1 MGSLRLLL
9 LNRSVHGIKQ
19 AMGFS
24 AGQTDGPDG
33 AERERKI
40 CDQSNDMNN
49 PSGFDIV
56 VSYSGRGG
64 KICRLRSS
72 SKAHNPLVPAVKKAT
87 HAIKLRF
94 SSRRSNN
101 LADVKEVH
109 KRAIVIHH
117 METFLLS
124 ICHIGA
130 SPTFFY
136 ASRLSG
142 HDASLF
148 IISPFD
154 IEEEN
159 ISPRSGG
166 LRRVQRASATPSHR

>member
-1 MGSLRLLL
+1 MPASKQFHSAQSSAAGS
-9 LNRSVHGIKQ
+9 
-19 AMGFS
+19 
-24 AGQTDGPDG
+24 
-33 AERERKI
+33 E
-40 CDQSNDMNN
+40 
-49 PSGFDIV
+49 
-56 VSYSGRGG
+56 
-64 KICRLRSS
+64 
-72 SKAHNPLVPAVKKAT
+72 KAT

-94 SSRRSNN
+94 SSWRSNH
-101 LADVKEVH
+101 LADVKVVHVH

-117 METFLLS
+117 MEIFLLS
-124 ICHIGA
+124 ICA

-142 HDASLF
+142 FDAKLF

-159 ISPRSGG
+159 ISRNSGG

>member
-56 VSYSGRGG
+56 VSYSGRRR
-64 KICRLRSS
+64 KDMPASKQFYSAQSS
-72 SKAHNPLVPAVKKAT
+72 AGSEKAT

-101 LADVKEVH
+101 PGRCQGSTQMGHCNTSHGNL
-109 KRAIVIHH
+109 
-117 METFLLS
+117 LLS
-124 ICHIGA
+124 KSHVDA

-136 ASRLSG
+136 ASLAFWTRRFSFY
-142 HDASLF
+142 HQ
-148 IISPFD
+148 PF
-154 IEEEN
+154 
-159 ISPRSGG
+159 R
-166 LRRVQRASATPSHR
+166 H

>member
-1 MGSLRLLL
+1 MGLSGRG
-9 LNRSVHGIKQ
+9 RY
-19 AMGFS
+19 
-24 AGQTDGPDG
+24 
-33 AERERKI
+33 I
-40 CDQSNDMNN
+40 CDQSNEMNN

-56 VSYSGRGG
+56 VSYSGRRR
-64 KICRLRSS
+64 KDMPASKQFYSAQSS
-72 SKAHNPLVPAVKKAT
+72 AGSEKAT

-117 METFLLS
+117 METFCFPKVTLTRHQHS
-124 ICHIGA
+124 FTRHW
-130 SPTFFY
+130 
-136 ASRLSG
+136 LSG

>member
-1 MGSLRLLL
+1 MPAS
-9 LNRSVHGIKQ
+9 KQ
-19 AMGFS
+19 FYSAQSS
-24 AGQTDGPDG
+24 AGS
-33 AERERKI
+33 E
-40 CDQSNDMNN
+40 
-49 PSGFDIV
+49 
-56 VSYSGRGG
+56 
-64 KICRLRSS
+64 
-72 SKAHNPLVPAVKKAT
+72 KAT

-136 ASRLSG
+136 ASLAFWTRRFSFY
-142 HDASLF
+142 HQ
-148 IISPFD
+148 PF
-154 IEEEN
+154 
-159 ISPRSGG
+159 R
-166 LRRVQRASATPSHR
+166 H